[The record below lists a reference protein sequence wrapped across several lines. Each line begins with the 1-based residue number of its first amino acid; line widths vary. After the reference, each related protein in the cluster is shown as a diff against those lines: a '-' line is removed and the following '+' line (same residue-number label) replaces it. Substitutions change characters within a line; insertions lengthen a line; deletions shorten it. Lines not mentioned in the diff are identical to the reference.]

1 MECGTKNAETSK
13 FCKKCGHPLSV
24 PDTASGAAPA
34 VPDAAPAAPDAASPV
49 PASSQSQSSA
59 PASGVPAVPLPSMPA
74 AANASATSGAAIGSE
89 EDAAASAAGSD
100 AGSDAAP
107 ASPASGASSA
117 AAATKALPKK
127 TMMIIAA
134 VVAVALVVCG
144 GAFVTYRAG
153 IWGAKVVPN
162 VEEFQPPAGQK
173 LTANIVAKQLNDSGI
188 KTEVKKVY
196 SGKSKGEFAGLDG
209 VKSGDRVQSGQTVTV
224 NESMGPGVPKG
235 TVGKQATAVVNTLKD
250 MGATVKYRQIVVND
264 TSKYKAGEVVAT
276 SPDDG
281 DALTDDYDGTI
292 NVGVA
297 TKGDGVGYD
306 LLGMDKDKA
315 KSELESQGYSVTLKP
330 HFSSK
335 QYLGKISYADP
346 AFGTPLE
353 SGDSVTLYYGVD
365 SSQVKT
371 LFTTTMSGQKVMAN
385 PGDFLTGR
393 YCKAGS
399 SDCFT
404 LGLETQGSSGFEY
417 LYNLADDSDTDRM
430 LTASRSYQSF
440 GVAPGTEDD
449 GLLINGDTGAF
460 ELFTLASAMGG
471 LYCGDETMGD
481 SPGVSC
487 VNGQK
492 VMNSGS
498 SAQSGL
504 TQRMDSFYTYFP
516 VGSDVK
522 SVESSG
528 YFDADALAKA
538 KKEKA
543 VDTSRPFIV
552 MRDKSLYS
560 KSQTEISRTQ
570 WAENPFLPAN
580 PKAAQ
585 KTESVKMKPAP
596 SNASAYYLVEAG
608 GASVDWES
616 LNDADIN
623 QGASSSKSSTSSDSD
638 SKSTTSGADAASAK
652 IFAELAGSQYA
663 FAETGDGSAY
673 ATMTLK
679 SDGTFSGT
687 TDEADLSSG
696 ASVAEAP
703 RKQTRFSGRF
713 SSAKAGD
720 NGTYTLQCDASAFKI
735 DDSAKA
741 IQAGFDPCATFTAYP
756 AGTSASTFGSGAQ
769 TVLRNRGEWESGPKD
784 WLIVNMGV
792 ADESIPGTYERIE
805 K

>member
-1 MECGTKNAETSK
+1 MFCMECGTKNADTSK
-13 FCKKCGHPLSV
+13 FCKKCGHPLSA
-24 PDTASGAAPA
+24 PDTAPNGAASAAPA
-34 VPDAAPAAPDAASPV
+34 
-49 PASSQSQSSA
+49 SA
-59 PASGVPAVPLPSMPA
+59 PTAPTPTPDVPAVPLPTMPA
-74 AANASATSGAAIGSE
+74 AANASATSGAPLGSE
-89 EDAAASAAGSD
+89 GNIADSEEGAAGSGENSAST
-100 AGSDAAP
+100 AGPASASPAAPTSAAP
-107 ASPASGASSA
+107 AAAT
-117 AAATKALPKK
+117 AAATKTLPKK

-134 VVAVALVVCG
+134 VVAVILVICG
-144 GAFVTYRAG
+144 GAFATYRAG

-188 KTEVKKVY
+188 RTEVKKVY

-224 NESMGPGVPKG
+224 NESMGPGVPEG

-264 TSKYKAGEVVAT
+264 TSRYKAGEVVAT

-281 DALTDDYDGTI
+281 DALTDDYDNTI

-315 KSELESQGYSVTLKP
+315 KSALESKGYSVTLKP

-335 QYLGKISYADP
+335 QYIGKISYAEP

-365 SSQVKT
+365 SSQVRT

-393 YCKAGS
+393 YCKADS

-471 LYCGDETMGD
+471 LYCGDEPMGD
-481 SPGVSC
+481 SIGVSC

-492 VMNSGS
+492 VMNST
-498 SAQSGL
+498 ATTQSGL

-580 PKAAQ
+580 PQASQ

-616 LNDADIN
+616 LNDADIA
-623 QGASSSKSSTSSDSD
+623 QTSSKSSTSSDSD

-663 FAETGDGSAY
+663 FAATGDGSAY

-696 ASVAEAP
+696 TSVAEAP

-741 IQAGFDPCATFTAYP
+741 IQAGFDPCATFAAYP
-756 AGTSASTFGSGAQ
+756 AGTSAGTFSSGAQ